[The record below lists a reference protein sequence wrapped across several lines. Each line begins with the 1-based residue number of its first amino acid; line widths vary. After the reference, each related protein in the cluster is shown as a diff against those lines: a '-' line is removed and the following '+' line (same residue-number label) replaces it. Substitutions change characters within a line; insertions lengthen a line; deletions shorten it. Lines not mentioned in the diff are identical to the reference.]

1 MLCLKRKNGQAI
13 VIGSGSAA
21 VRIVVDQAA
30 GGQCQLAIEAPRD
43 VPVCRGEL
51 LVNRPGPDPDTNTA
65 TEIPAEAA

>member
-43 VPVCRGEL
+43 VPVCRAEL
-51 LVNRPGPDPDTNTA
+51 LARRPCPDTNTA
-65 TEIPAEAA
+65 TEIPPAAA